1 MLPPDP
7 IPLSD
12 SNQTHLRRLTV
23 GHTVVGLLGLLVGLI
38 PLVLVG
44 VGLAIAGGHLETPPD
59 APPPPEGL
67 GWKFFG
73 LGLLAFCLIETS
85 AVATLLAVRQLRR
98 QRNHGFCLLV
108 ACVLCA
114 YPPFGTALGLYSLMI
129 LTRPEVKDA
138 FR

>member
-1 MLPPDP
+1 MTPPEP
-7 IPLSD
+7 PPLSPK
-12 SNQTHLRRLTV
+12 NHVHLRRLTV

-73 LGLLAFCLIETS
+73 IGLLAFCLVEAS

-108 ACVLCA
+108 ACILCA
-114 YPPFGTALGLYSLMI
+114 YPPLGTALGLYSLMI
-129 LTRPEVKDA
+129 LTRPEVKAA